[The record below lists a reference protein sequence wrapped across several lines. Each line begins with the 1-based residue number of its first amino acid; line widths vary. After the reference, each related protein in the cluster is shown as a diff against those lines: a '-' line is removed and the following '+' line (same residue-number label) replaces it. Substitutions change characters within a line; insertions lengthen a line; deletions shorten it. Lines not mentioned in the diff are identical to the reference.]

1 MRGSPASFLTRAL
14 SETPAPRPD
23 TAAPFRNPRL
33 DKMLQQTGKFGLP
46 IEAIF
51 GYNRA
56 MQ

>member
-14 SETPAPRPD
+14 SETPARAH